1 MPENEEIIEDNGG
14 GGEETVEQVAVE
26 QPVRWE
32 IVPDAETAHT
42 PIADAFKVVPEVE
55 KVIDNTPTAEQIEA
69 DRVLQ
74 EAEAETLRLAEEE
87 KANTEYIEMTE
98 DYAIKYLAD
107 KKGMTVDEFQDSL
120 KPKEQEKLDG
130 ELEAYLK
137 FKKETN
143 RSFADWQ
150 ETQKDFSQEPK
161 EKVLLHNLKLEN
173 PTLDDK
179 QIKRLFDREY
189 AYDAEDDDED
199 TILDKQIN
207 IEKDYQKGLAKLEEQ
222 KEQYKAVR
230 GSDEL
235 VPDEYK
241 SAKELVD
248 NWNKQQEENKI
259 AFEQTQQDFQS
270 KTDNVFS
277 KDFEGFKV
285 KVGENEFKV
294 KPENVELA
302 KKNLSDLSNFDKKFF
317 DETGKLKDPEGYYRA
332 LHFADNPDKIAEHF
346 INIGK
351 ALQVEADEKESK
363 NIQTIGQAN
372 RITPLATSG
381 KKWTIEK

>member
-1 MPENEEIIEDNGG
+1 MPENEEIIDNNGG
-14 GGEETVEQVAVE
+14 GREAEVVVE
-26 QPVRWE
+26 QPVIQQWK
-32 IVPDAETAHT
+32 IVPEGNEVHT
-42 PIADAFKVVPEVE
+42 PIAEAFKVVPEVE
-55 KVIDNTPTAEQIEA
+55 VPIIETPIEVVVETPIIEEAPIVEEVIEQPTIDEQAVINF
-69 DRVLQ
+69 LK
-74 EAEAETLRLAEEE
+74 E
-87 KANTEYIEMTE
+87 KGFDANSLE
-98 DYAIKYLAD
+98 D
-107 KKGMTVDEFQDSL
+107 L

-189 AYDAEDDDED
+189 AYDAEYDDED

-207 IEKDYQKGLAKLEEQ
+207 IEKDYQKGLAKLESQ

-248 NWNKQQEENKI
+248 NWNKQQEENKVV
-259 AFEQTQQDFQS
+259 FEQTRQDFQA
-270 KTDNVFS
+270 KTDNVFNPN
-277 KDFEGFKV
+277 FEGFKV
-285 KVGENEFKV
+285 KVGEAEFKI

-302 KKNLSDLSNFDKKFF
+302 KKSLSDLSNFDKKFF

>member
-1 MPENEEIIEDNGG
+1 MPENEEIIDNNGG
-14 GGEETVEQVAVE
+14 GREAEVVVE
-26 QPVRWE
+26 QPVIQQWKIE
-32 IVPDAETAHT
+32 PEGNEVHT
-42 PIADAFKVVPEVE
+42 PIAEAFKVVPEVE
-55 KVIDNTPTAEQIEA
+55 VPIIETPIEVVVETPIIEEAPIVEEVIEQPTIDEQAVINF
-69 DRVLQ
+69 LK
-74 EAEAETLRLAEEE
+74 E
-87 KANTEYIEMTE
+87 KGFDANSLE
-98 DYAIKYLAD
+98 D
-107 KKGMTVDEFQDSL
+107 L

-189 AYDAEDDDED
+189 AYDAEYDDED

-207 IEKDYQKGLAKLEEQ
+207 IEKDYQKGLAKLESQ

-259 AFEQTQQDFQS
+259 AFEQTRHDFQA
-270 KTDNVFS
+270 KTDNVFNPN
-277 KDFEGFKV
+277 FEGFKV
-285 KVGENEFKV
+285 KVGEAEFKI

-302 KKNLSDLSNFDKKFF
+302 KKSLSDLSNFDKKFF

-351 ALQVEADEKESK
+351 ALQAEADEKESK
-363 NIQTIGQAN
+363 NIQVLGQGS
-372 RITPLATSG
+372 RTTPLVDSG
-381 KKWTIEK
+381 KKWTVEKD